1 MCLDIDPGSVIHK
14 HLVKK
19 INELTKHEPANF
31 EKYDDYIETYS
42 NPIIK
47 PEAKN
52 LIYYTDSKHS
62 LTMLPSF
69 HISLGAPPPNSQIK
83 TESVNIHKPQLH
95 ELIGIITLADIN
107 VSENRNKKSAWISID
122 DSKFI
127 LAHQIHDFSFLNSED
142 LHLHIS
148 VANLTGDPHDS
159 IARPEDCIIDTITA

>member
-1 MCLDIDPGSVIHK
+1 MCLDINPDSVIHK
-14 HLVKK
+14 QLVKK
-19 INELTKHEPANF
+19 LTNLNSFYTEYDECGHEYMVTHNPVIGD
-31 EKYDDYIETYS
+31 KIDTVS
-42 NPIIK
+42 NRSI
-47 PEAKN
+47 
-52 LIYYTDSKHS
+52 HR

-107 VSENRNKKSAWISID
+107 VSENQNKKSAWISID

-142 LHLHIS
+142 LHLHVS
-148 VANLTGDPHDS
+148 VANLTGNPRDS
-159 IARPEDCIIDTITA
+159 IARPEDCIIDTINN